1 MQAHPSIPKREIK
14 DIFTG
19 SEARTIVLEGVRL
32 GYEAVSSTYGPAANN
47 VLQGMPFGDPVLT
60 RDGVTVAKRV
70 VLPWKPHDDA
80 WSVMRQA
87 SETTNK
93 SAGDG
98 TTATIVLGYN
108 LLRGANKLVAAGE
121 NAMVLKKQIE
131 QDAQTVIDWVNLQSQ
146 PAKGHLLEVATVS
159 SGDPNI
165 GALIADTMEEI
176 GLDAGIT
183 IREQNYPTVD
193 VEKINGYYFS
203 KGWNV
208 LNAQVT
214 WEKPLI
220 LVAQK
225 RMAANGDIIP
235 IIQWVLDKSPANP
248 KLVIIGDVSGE
259 ALQTLLQNTM
269 AQVDANGRPHPFEAL
284 VIPPPTYGDDAKLFC
299 EDIAIY
305 TGGRVLTEAMNTKD
319 LIEEDFGSAERV
331 QLNQERGII
340 FKGDGEPKAIA
351 NRAAEIKTNMDK
363 ETHAHAKDQY
373 EQRYSKLVG
382 KVAMVNVGGST
393 PAEGEEL
400 KFRVEDAIEATK
412 SAMSDGI
419 LPGGGTVLVQA
430 TGLKISPLFK
440 QALKET
446 FNKLMDNAAEDG
458 GYRFKQISAAK
469 FGQGFNLRD
478 MSEEPIDLSKAGI
491 WDATRAVTQTIEN
504 AASSA
509 GALLTVDT
517 IITQIEDETKDSPSA

>member
-19 SEARTIVLEGVRL
+19 TEARNIVLEGVKK

-60 RDGVTVAKRV
+60 RDGVTVAKRI
-70 VLPWKPHDDA
+70 VLPYKPHDDA
-80 WSVMRQA
+80 WSIMRQA

-108 LLRGANKLVAAGE
+108 LLVGANKLVAAGE
-121 NAMVLKKQIE
+121 NAMLLKRQLDKDSKVL
-131 QDAQTVIDWVNLQSQ
+131 VDWVKLQSQ
-146 PAKGHLLEVATVS
+146 DSKGHLLQVATVS
-159 SGDPNI
+159 AGDSNI
-165 GALIADTMEEI
+165 GQLISDTMEDI
-176 GLDAGIT
+176 GLDAGIS
-183 IREQNYPTVD
+183 IREQNYPVID

-203 KGWNV
+203 RGWNV
-208 LNAQVT
+208 LNTQVT
-214 WEKPLI
+214 WDKPLI

-225 RMAANGDIIP
+225 RLATNADVVP
-235 IIQWVLDKSPANP
+235 IIQWVLDNSPTNP

-284 VIPPPTYGDDAKLFC
+284 VIAPPSYGDDAKLFC

-305 TGGRVLTEAMNTKD
+305 VGGKVLTEAVNSKD
-319 LIEEDFGSAERV
+319 LTEEDFGSAERV
-331 QLNQERGII
+331 QLNSERGIV
-340 FKGDGEPKAIA
+340 FKGQGKPKEIA
-351 NRAAEIKTNMDK
+351 NRAAEIKTNLDE
-363 ETHAHAKDQY
+363 ETNSHAKDQL

-382 KVAMVNVGGST
+382 KVAIVNVGGST
-393 PAEGEEL
+393 VAEGEEL

-412 SAMSDGI
+412 SAMADGI
-419 LPGGGTVLVQA
+419 VPGGGTVLVQA
-430 TGLKISPLFK
+430 TGLDISPLFK
-440 QALKET
+440 QALRAT
-446 FNKLMDNAAEDG
+446 FDKLMSNAAEDG
-458 GYRFKQISAAK
+458 GFRFSQIKQAD
-469 FGQGFNLRD
+469 FGFGFNLRD
-478 MSEEPIDLSKAGI
+478 MTDEPIDLKKAGI
-491 WDATRAVTQTIEN
+491 WDATRAVVQTIEN
-504 AASSA
+504 ATSSA

-517 IITQIEDETKDSPSA
+517 IITQVEDETPSSDS

>member
-19 SEARTIVLEGVRL
+19 AEARKIVLDGVKK

-60 RDGVTVAKRV
+60 RDGVTVAKRI

-98 TTATIVLGYN
+98 TTATIVLGYS
-108 LLRGANKLVAAGE
+108 LLKEANKLVAAGE
-121 NAMVLKKQIE
+121 NAMVLKRQLDKDSKLIIE
-131 QDAQTVIDWVNLQSQ
+131 WVKLQSQ
-146 PAKGHLLEVATVS
+146 PAKGHLLEVASVS

-165 GALIADTMEEI
+165 GALISDTMEEI

-183 IREQNYPTVD
+183 IREQNYPTVN

-208 LNAQVT
+208 LNSEVS
-214 WEKPLI
+214 WDKPLI

-225 RMAANGDIIP
+225 RIAANTDVIP
-235 IIQWVLDKSPANP
+235 LIQWVLDNSPTNP

-284 VIPPPTYGDDAKLFC
+284 VIPPPSYGDDAKLFC
-299 EDIAIY
+299 EDISIY
-305 TGGRVLTEAMNTKD
+305 VGGNVLTEAMNVKD
-319 LIEEDFGSAERV
+319 LKEEDFGSADRV
-331 QLNQERGII
+331 QLNNERGIV
-340 FKGDGEPKAIA
+340 FKGSGEPKLIA

-363 ETHAHAKDQY
+363 EDNAHAKDQY

-382 KVAMVNVGGST
+382 KVAIVNVGGST
-393 PAEGEEL
+393 QAEGEEL

-412 SAMSDGI
+412 SAMADGVI
-419 LPGGGTVLVQA
+419 PGGGISLVQA
-430 TGLKISPLFK
+430 TGLDISPLFK
-440 QALKET
+440 LALRQT
-446 FNKLMDNAAEDG
+446 FNKLMENAAEDG

-469 FGQGFNLRD
+469 FGFGFNLRD
-478 MSEEPIDLSKAGI
+478 ITDEPIDLTKAGI

-504 AASSA
+504 ATSSA

-517 IITQIEDETKDSPSA
+517 IITQIEDETPSPDS